1 MVLLGFGYGVRRE
14 VSESLEW
21 KREEV
26 DPPGGRCRER
36 QRLP

>member
-14 VSESLEW
+14 VSESLEGN
-21 KREEV
+21 REEV
-26 DPPGGRCRER
+26 DPQGGRCRER